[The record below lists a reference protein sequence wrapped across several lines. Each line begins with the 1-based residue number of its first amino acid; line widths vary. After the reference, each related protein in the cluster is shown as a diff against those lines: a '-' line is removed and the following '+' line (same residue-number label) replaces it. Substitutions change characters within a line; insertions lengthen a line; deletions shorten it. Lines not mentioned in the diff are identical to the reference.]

1 MSDIVKRLNDFSIRY
16 AHEDERQATIRR
28 NETVKDAVDRIAALE
43 AKNAELRKA
52 LKPFAAIGR
61 EMSNSIKTDGH
72 AAWGYSDATVTF
84 GDFRDALDAL
94 EAKT

>member
-43 AKNAELRKA
+43 AENAELRQSIKA
-52 LKPFAAIGR
+52 AWVSGRKAWCPAAILDDQER
-61 EMSNSIKTDGH
+61 TE
-72 AAWGYSDATVTF
+72 
-84 GDFRDALDAL
+84 RDWQQALAAL
-94 EAKT
+94 EDKP